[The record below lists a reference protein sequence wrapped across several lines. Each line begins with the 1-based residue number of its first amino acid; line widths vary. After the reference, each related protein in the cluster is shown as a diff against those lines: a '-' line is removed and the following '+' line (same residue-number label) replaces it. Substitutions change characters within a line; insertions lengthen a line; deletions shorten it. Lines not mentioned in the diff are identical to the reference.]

1 MQQQVECLARFLEQG
16 QSVTVLTGAGVSTAS
31 GIPGYRDR
39 DGNWKHTR
47 PVQFSEFVTSARVR
61 RRYWARSFLG
71 WRRIAGAR
79 PNPAHQALASLEANG
94 LLDTLITQ
102 NVDGLH
108 RRAGNRR
115 VVDLHG
121 RLDTVICLA
130 CKRPA
135 DRVAWQQRLA
145 DANPDWQGKG
155 LGVRPDGDIDLDD
168 DGCRDFRVPA
178 CDTCGGIMK
187 PDVVFFGESVP
198 KNRVAVATDAVARAA
213 ALLVVGSSLMVFSG
227 FRFARQA
234 LETGKPIAILN
245 RGRTRADDMAHLK
258 IDGDCGDVLAKTLS
272 HMNIAA
278 PAAGHAM

>member
-1 MQQQVECLARFLEQG
+1 MHVEIECLARFLEQG
-16 QSVTVLTGAGVSTAS
+16 RSVTVLTGAGVSTAS

-39 DGNWKHTR
+39 DGNWKHAR
-47 PVQFSEFVTSARVR
+47 PVQFGEFVGSKRVR

-71 WRRIAGAR
+71 WRRIAGAA
-79 PNPAHQALASLEANG
+79 PNTAHQALARLEANG

-108 RRAGNRR
+108 HRAGNQR
-115 VVDLHG
+115 VIDLHG
-121 RLDTVICLA
+121 RLDTVVCLA
-130 CKRPA
+130 CEQPV
-135 DRVAWQQRLA
+135 DRAVWQQRLA
-145 DANPDWQGKG
+145 DANPGWYGQSAGI
-155 LGVRPDGDIDLDD
+155 RPDGDIDLDD
-168 DGCRDFRVPA
+168 DACQDFRVPD
-178 CDTCGGIMK
+178 CDSCGGILK

-198 KNRVAVATDAVARAA
+198 KDRVAFATDAVARAA

-278 PAAGHAM
+278 PAAGLAV

>member
-1 MQQQVECLARFLEQG
+1 MQKQAEILARFLEKG

-39 DGNWKHTR
+39 DGNWKHAR
-47 PVQFSEFVTSARVR
+47 PVQYSEFVGSARVR

-71 WRRIAGAR
+71 WRRIAGAK
-79 PNPAHQALASLEANG
+79 PNPAHEALASLEANG

-108 RRAGNRR
+108 HRAGNRR
-115 VVDLHG
+115 IIDLHG
-121 RLDTVICLA
+121 RLDTVVCLA
-130 CKRPA
+130 CKRPV
-135 DRVAWQQRLA
+135 DRLAWQQRLA
-145 DANPDWQGKG
+145 DANPAFQGESI
-155 LGVRPDGDIDLDD
+155 GVRPDGDIELDD
-168 DGCRDFRVPA
+168 ESCRNFRVPA
-178 CDTCGGIMK
+178 CDACGGIMK

-198 KNRVAVATDAVARAA
+198 GDRVAFATNAVARAA

-245 RGRTRADDMAHLK
+245 RGRTRADDMAQLK
-258 IDGDCGDVLAKTLS
+258 IDGDCGDVLAKTLT
-272 HMNIAA
+272 HLNIAA
-278 PAAGHAM
+278 PAAGLAM